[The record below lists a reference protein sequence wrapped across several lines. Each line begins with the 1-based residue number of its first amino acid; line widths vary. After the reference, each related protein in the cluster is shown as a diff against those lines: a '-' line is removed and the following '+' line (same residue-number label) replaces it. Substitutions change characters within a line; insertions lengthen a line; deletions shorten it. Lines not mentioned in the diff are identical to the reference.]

1 MGGRRHR
8 ICRHRCSG
16 GPGGGQRCRRDGH
29 GVGGPAVSHPL
40 QPQRHVVVM
49 GHRRRRSGGGGG
61 GTAGF
66 AFYSTAAAVAD
77 VAQPAGTV
85 RSDCSRW
92 VVMVSS
98 LTAAEAQDGSASQ
111 VLTLKTAFGTDFDAY
126 AVGPAD
132 APRAVL
138 LLHDRFG
145 MSTQVRDWAARFA
158 AQGYRA
164 LAIDLSD
171 GRRAKKWPHAT
182 SIMSAIDPEAATA
195 DIAAALNYLTPE
207 ERKVENDS
215 WDYGATQALLA
226 TIDAS
231 VSVAATVAFYPTA
244 LVTNQDQ
251 LQLIANPVLVVVAER
266 DQQLG
271 NDQIL
276 AFKDG
281 MSKTRVDFNVMALD
295 AERGFINPLSDDY
308 SADNSRTAWDVTQE
322 FLTRYLAQAPA
333 APVN

>member
-1 MGGRRHR
+1 MRQCL
-8 ICRHRCSG
+8 I
-16 GPGGGQRCRRDGH
+16 
-29 GVGGPAVSHPL
+29 AVL
-40 QPQRHVVVM
+40 LLFVM
-49 GHRRRRSGGGGG
+49 
-61 GTAGF
+61 
-66 AFYSTAAAVAD
+66 
-77 VAQPAGTV
+77 
-85 RSDCSRW
+85 
-92 VVMVSS
+92 
-98 LTAAEAQDGSASQ
+98 TAAEAQDGSAGQ

-126 AVGPAD
+126 AAGPAE

-145 MSTQVRDWAARFA
+145 MSTQVRDWADRFA

-164 LAIDLSD
+164 LAIDLYD

-182 SIMSAIDPEAATA
+182 SIMSAIDPVAATA
-195 DIAAALNYLTPE
+195 DIAAALNYLKPE
-207 ERKVENDS
+207 ERKVVIVG

-244 LVTNQDQ
+244 LVTNQDR

-322 FLTRYLAQAPA
+322 FLTRNHAQAPA